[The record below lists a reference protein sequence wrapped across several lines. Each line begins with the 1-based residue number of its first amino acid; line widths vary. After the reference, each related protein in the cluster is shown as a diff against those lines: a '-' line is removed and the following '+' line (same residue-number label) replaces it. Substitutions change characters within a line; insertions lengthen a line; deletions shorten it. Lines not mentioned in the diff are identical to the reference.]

1 MSEYVF
7 GANIIENLTTGMYQ
21 DSKVIYREYIQN
33 ACDQI
38 DLAVREGLLLESEA
52 YIRIWLETDKR
63 MISIEDNATGIP
75 AADFVKT
82 LGNIADSDKQIGKN
96 KGFRG
101 IGRLCGLAYCKE
113 LIFTSTVK
121 GETKISI
128 MRCNA
133 QKMRQLISE
142 NGRGKK
148 HTANEVLNLINE
160 FDVDNSADVN
170 AHWFKVEL
178 VGISNENTDLL
189 DFSQIKEYLSF
200 IAPVPYINTFIFR
213 SEIHDYAKKI
223 NYRIDEY
230 NITLNGEP
238 VVKKYKTN
246 FKTSKGDDEISGL
259 EFKEIKDASGNPI
272 AWLWWGMSKFK
283 AVIQKDCQ
291 MRGLRLRKDNI
302 QIGNDDALQKLFKED
317 RGHHYFV
324 GEVFAMARDLIPNSQ
339 RDYFNENDMR
349 TLFERELKRFFNDEL
364 KTIYYLGSAVN
375 SAFDKIEA
383 ASKKEAEFIEKE
395 FKGEFVDNAHKKAE
409 LIKIQDAKAA
419 AERAKN
425 EIEKKK
431 QKSDGI
437 SDVEG
442 RLIDKIKIDR
452 TPSTIALPTLVTP
465 NLPLRDDEKDNDNKS
480 SWRTDKLSTY
490 SKKERK
496 LISKIFSIIVT
507 STDKRTA
514 ENLIK
519 KIEDELQ

>member
-1 MSEYVF
+1 
-7 GANIIENLTTGMYQ
+7 
-21 DSKVIYREYIQN
+21 
-33 ACDQI
+33 
-38 DLAVREGLLLESEA
+38 
-52 YIRIWLETDKR
+52 
-63 MISIEDNATGIP
+63 
-75 AADFVKT
+75 
-82 LGNIADSDKQIGKN
+82 
-96 KGFRG
+96 
-101 IGRLCGLAYCKE
+101 
-113 LIFTSTVK
+113 
-121 GETKISI
+121 

-383 ASKKEAEFIEKE
+383 ASKKEAEFIEKR
-395 FKGEFVDNAHKKAE
+395 
-409 LIKIQDAKAA
+409 I
-419 AERAKN
+419 
-425 EIEKKK
+425 
-431 QKSDGI
+431 
-437 SDVEG
+437 
-442 RLIDKIKIDR
+442 
-452 TPSTIALPTLVTP
+452 
-465 NLPLRDDEKDNDNKS
+465 
-480 SWRTDKLSTY
+480 
-490 SKKERK
+490 
-496 LISKIFSIIVT
+496 
-507 STDKRTA
+507 
-514 ENLIK
+514 
-519 KIEDELQ
+519 